1 MKALIYSIH
10 VLYKCT
16 VHTNRTQTSKIKHQH
31 VVSIRIH
38 QSCLSRE
45 DIDDKNRKFEPPDL
59 NTCTELNKII
69 NHMIN
74 SFTYHIHNHKNRNVW
89 VHKYF

>member
-1 MKALIYSIH
+1 M
-10 VLYKCT
+10 
-16 VHTNRTQTSKIKHQH
+16 
-31 VVSIRIH
+31 RII
-38 QSCLSRE
+38 E
-45 DIDDKNRKFEPPDL
+45 NENRKFESPDL

>member
-1 MKALIYSIH
+1 M
-10 VLYKCT
+10 
-16 VHTNRTQTSKIKHQH
+16 
-31 VVSIRIH
+31 RII
-38 QSCLSRE
+38 E
-45 DIDDKNRKFEPPDL
+45 NENRKFESPDL

-74 SFTYHIHNHKNRNVW
+74 SFTYMYHIHNHKNRNVW